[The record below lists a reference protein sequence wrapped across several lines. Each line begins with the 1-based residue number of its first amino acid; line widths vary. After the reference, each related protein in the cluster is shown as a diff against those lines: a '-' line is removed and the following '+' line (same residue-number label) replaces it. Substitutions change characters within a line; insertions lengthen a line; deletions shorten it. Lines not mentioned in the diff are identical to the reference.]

1 MNAQLGTMKKTDYHV
16 FLMRLI
22 RESKLSLCYWIKA
35 HYLTLRF
42 DEIKQTSC
50 GNVLISLVRIHRGGK
65 WPNFFGEYEELMF
78 NISLPA
84 ECLTTVKQ
92 KLVNILNYLQI
103 IGLYSNRAQK
113 INGSNLC
120 QFSGIV

>member
-1 MNAQLGTMKKTDYHV
+1 M
-16 FLMRLI
+16 
-22 RESKLSLCYWIKA
+22 
-35 HYLTLRF
+35 F
-42 DEIKQTSC
+42 D
-50 GNVLISLVRIHRGGK
+50 
-65 WPNFFGEYEELMF
+65 
-78 NISLPA
+78 ISLPA

-103 IGLYSNRAQK
+103 IGLYSNKAQK